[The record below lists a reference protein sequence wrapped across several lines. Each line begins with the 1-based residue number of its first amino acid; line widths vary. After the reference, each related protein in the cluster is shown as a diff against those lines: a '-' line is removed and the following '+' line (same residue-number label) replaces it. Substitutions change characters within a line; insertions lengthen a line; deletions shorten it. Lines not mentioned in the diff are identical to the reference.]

1 MRLSPK
7 YAVLCSALLASL
19 TRVANAGECCC
30 AHCGGCCECEKT
42 CRLVCEDKKVDVI
55 CWGVVCEDFCLPGHG
70 KPGCKQCKTVCV
82 DCSEPQDPKAPCVA
96 PKSFVWRDWRPSCA
110 YLFTKKKL
118 MKKTE
123 TVKVP
128 TYKWVVEDLCPKCQ
142 GSCDVAAVDA
152 KTEAELPPPPLAEA
166 KLLFLRK

>member
-1 MRLSPK
+1 MRSTYRFMLV
-7 YAVLCSALLASL
+7 AVICALGAA
-19 TRVANAGECCC
+19 RFAEAGECCC
-30 AHCGGCCECEKT
+30 AHCGGCCECQKV

-55 CWGVVCEDFCLPGHG
+55 CWGCVCEDFCLPGHG

-82 DCSEPQDPKAPCVA
+82 DCSKPQDPKAPCVA
-96 PKSFVWRDWRPSCA
+96 PKKFVWREWCPSCA

-123 TVKVP
+123 TVKAP
-128 TYKWVVEDLCPKCQ
+128 SYKWVVEDLCPKCQ
-142 GSCDVAAVDA
+142 GNCDVAAVDA